1 MPEIYQVSN
10 PITELKSLAEA
21 HGIEFKDCENGHI
34 QLTAHGNLFNYWPN
48 SKKKTLYSP
57 TLDLRENHVTPWDA
71 IRLCMSKAKPGMR
84 PKQNRDIPKNKPSFE
99 LKAVNR
105 NPAGLKHLYIGDIPP
120 WEGAGFGFGSAGDE
134 LRHQAYQKTQEAI
147 ILRAQADEMDKAA

>member
-1 MPEIYQVSN
+1 MSN
-10 PITELKSLAEA
+10 PITELKSLSAA
-21 HGIEFKDCENGHI
+21 HGIEFKDCGKGHI
-34 QLTAHGNLFNYWPN
+34 QLSAHGNLINYWPN

-84 PKQNRDIPKNKPSFE
+84 PKRNRDIPKNKPNFE
-99 LKAVNR
+99 LKGVKR
-105 NPAGLKHLYIGDIPP
+105 NPSGLKHLYSGDAAP
-120 WEGAGFGFGSAGDE
+120 WEGTGFEFGSASDE

-147 ILRAQADEMDKAA
+147 LLQAQAKEMDKVA